1 MGEIRE
7 IDRSR
12 PGKTIERRGE
22 KKDIRRIGNKI
33 REETNHELRA
43 REKKRERWF
52 GLSVWKEGGERREM
66 DESGLGK
73 TTEAEGRGE
82 GKIKDGIGRERG
94 EA

>member
-1 MGEIRE
+1 
-7 IDRSR
+7 
-12 PGKTIERRGE
+12 
-22 KKDIRRIGNKI
+22 
-33 REETNHELRA
+33 
-43 REKKRERWF
+43 
-52 GLSVWKEGGERREM
+52 M